1 MVSRTRLA
9 VAHGFLALSAVTI
22 AVATGWYFL
31 GTGKHVTAAKAVA
44 PAPAAAA
51 ATPTATATGARLAAD
66 AFVGSIKAG
75 DAAGICALMS
85 DGVKS
90 QHPNCRQWAQEF
102 IGATKDGTYAV
113 REVALQSKQRARVRV
128 TIDGDRFLW
137 NFVHEASGWRF
148 ESAAAE
154 PTA

>member
-1 MVSRTRLA
+1 MIGRTRIAIAHGILAFSA
-9 VAHGFLALSAVTI
+9 VAI

-31 GTGKHVTAAKAVA
+31 GTGKHVTVAKAVA
-44 PAPAAAA
+44 PASAAAK
-51 ATPTATATGARLAAD
+51 PTASGARLAAD

-85 DGVKS
+85 AQVKS
-90 QHPNCRQWAQEF
+90 QHPNCRQWARQF

-113 REVALQSKQRARVRV
+113 HGVALQPKQRARVRV
-128 TIDGDRFLW
+128 TIDGSGFLW
-137 NFVHEASGWRF
+137 NFVHEQSGWRF

-154 PTA
+154 PMS